1 MTPIM
6 PIMHF
11 IHYTQGR
18 RADAHPAE
26 ASREPTPADRGE
38 GLLTEAEETSYD
50 DEETGKERRRQTG
63 EAEPP
68 YLGSSGGGRVR
79 KPDEFL
85 VAADLPGFK
94 KDDVK
99 IEYENGEL
107 RFEAHRPDFDD
118 ASDKAPGSAPWAHD
132 YRRTFRISSRVDAG
146 AIAAALNRG
155 VLSIHLPKAES
166 EKPRHIAVTVQ

>member
-1 MTPIM
+1 MT
-6 PIMHF
+6 
-11 IHYTQGR
+11 TKKLAKREEGR
-18 RADAHPAE
+18 PARLSHRTWAVPAVDVYENADA
-26 ASREPTPADRGE
+26 
-38 GLLTEAEETSYD
+38 
-50 DEETGKERRRQTG
+50 
-63 EAEPP
+63 
-68 YLGSSGGGRVR
+68 
-79 KPDEFL
+79 FL

-118 ASDKAPGSAPWAHD
+118 ASDKAPGPAPWAHD